1 MSSSR
6 STGFLRG
13 FPLCFE
19 SVRAGS
25 KFVIHLSTF
34 NCRKGDDE
42 LSHSRLTT
50 HDSPLT
56 THHAPIVLAGD
67 VVLARISE
75 LQRTLEQAIR
85 DAEGTEVVVDGSGI
99 EVLDSAGA
107 ALLDSL
113 KEFTQSHA
121 KTLTLVNMPERFREV
136 LSFFGTKSD
145 VSVLEKKRAE
155 IWERTGEWAVRAYQ
169 AIVDVL
175 ALIADVLYWSAMH
188 LFGRSGARKGAF
200 TDQAVLLGS
209 QALPIVGLILFLIGF
224 ITALQSAAQLRQFG
238 ANIYVA
244 DLLAIGIVCELG
256 PLMTA
261 IIVSGRSG
269 SAISAEIA
277 TMMFTEEIDAL
288 KTMGLDPIRFVVV
301 PKFLAMTL
309 CMPLLVVMADV
320 IGIFGGFVVGV
331 TYLNLGAVPFVRE
344 VIEALLL
351 RDLLIGLFKSISFSW
366 VIAITAAYRGLQFT
380 GGADGV
386 GRATTSSVVTS
397 IFLIIVVDLFWS
409 MVFYF
414 GRPVM

>member
-1 MSSSR
+1 
-6 STGFLRG
+6 
-13 FPLCFE
+13 
-19 SVRAGS
+19 
-25 KFVIHLSTF
+25 
-34 NCRKGDDE
+34 
-42 LSHSRLTT
+42 
-50 HDSPLT
+50 
-56 THHAPIVLAGD
+56 VLAGD
-67 VVLARISE
+67 VVLEHISE
-75 LQRTLEQAIR
+75 YQGTLER
-85 DAEGTEVVVDGSGI
+85 SVREAEGTEVVVDGSGI
-99 EVLDSAGA
+99 EALDSAGA
-107 ALLDSL
+107 ALLDAL
-113 KEFTQSHA
+113 KEFAEAQG
-121 KTLTLVNMPERFREV
+121 KRLVLVNAPERFREV

-145 VSVLEKKRAE
+145 VSALEKKRTG
-155 IWERTGEWAVRAYQ
+155 IWERTGDWAYQ
-169 AIVDVL
+169 VYLALVDVFV
-175 ALIADVLYWSAMH
+175 LISDVLYWSAVH
-188 LFGRSGARKGAF
+188 LFRRSGARKGAF
-200 TDQAVLLGS
+200 VDQAVLLGS

-269 SAISAEIA
+269 SAIAAEIA
-277 TMMFTEEIDAL
+277 TMKFTEEIDAL

-301 PKFLAMTL
+301 PKFLALTL

-320 IGIFGGFVVGV
+320 IGIFGGFLVGV

-344 VIEALLL
+344 VMEALLL

-366 VIAITAAYRGLQFT
+366 VIALTAAYRGLQFK

-414 GRPVM
+414 GRSPL

>member
-1 MSSSR
+1 M
-6 STGFLRG
+6 
-13 FPLCFE
+13 
-19 SVRAGS
+19 
-25 KFVIHLSTF
+25 
-34 NCRKGDDE
+34 
-42 LSHSRLTT
+42 
-50 HDSPLT
+50 
-56 THHAPIVLAGD
+56 
-67 VVLARISE
+67 VLARIPE

-85 DAEGTEVVVDGSGI
+85 DAEGTEVVLECSGI
-99 EVLDSAGA
+99 GALDSAGA
-107 ALLDSL
+107 ALLDAL
-113 KEFTQSHA
+113 KEFALVHA
-121 KTLTLVNMPERFREV
+121 KTLTLVNTPEHAGDF
-136 LSFFGTKSD
+136 LSFFGDRSETSK
-145 VSVLEKKRAE
+145 VEKERKG
-155 IWERTGEWAVRAYQ
+155 IWERTGDRAVRAYQ
-169 AIVDVL
+169 AMVDVFV
-175 ALIADVLYWSAMH
+175 LISDVLYGSAVH
-188 LFGRSGARKGAF
+188 LVGRSGARKGAF

-269 SAISAEIA
+269 SAIAAEIA
-277 TMMFTEEIDAL
+277 TMKFTEEIDAL

-331 TYLNLGAVPFVRE
+331 TYLNVGAVPFARE
-344 VIEALLL
+344 VVEALLL

-414 GRPVM
+414 GRSPF

>member
-1 MSSSR
+1 M
-6 STGFLRG
+6 
-13 FPLCFE
+13 
-19 SVRAGS
+19 
-25 KFVIHLSTF
+25 IQLSTF
-34 NCRKGDDE
+34 NCGKGDDE
-42 LSHSRLTT
+42 LSHSSITT
-50 HDSPLT
+50 HQS
-56 THHAPIVLAGD
+56 PIVLAGD
-67 VVLARISE
+67 VVLEHISE
-75 LQRTLEQAIR
+75 IQRTLEQAIR
-85 DAEGTEVVVDGSGI
+85 DAEGTEVALECSGI
-99 EVLDSAGA
+99 DALDSAGA
-107 ALLDSL
+107 ALLDAL
-113 KEFTQSHA
+113 KEFAQAHA
-121 KTLTLVNMPERFREV
+121 KTLTLVDTPERFREV
-136 LSFFGTKSD
+136 LDFFVTKSD
-145 VSVLEKKRAE
+145 VTAQEKKRAG
-155 IWERTGEWAVRAYQ
+155 IWERTGDWAYQ
-169 AIVDVL
+169 VYLAMVDVL
-175 ALIADVLYWSAMH
+175 ALFADVLYGSAVH
-188 LFGRSGARKGAF
+188 LFRRSGARKGAF

-269 SAISAEIA
+269 SAIAAEIA

-309 CMPLLVVMADV
+309 CFPLLVVMADV

-331 TYLNLGAVPFVRE
+331 TYLNVGTVPFARE
-344 VIEALLL
+344 VVEALLL

-366 VIAITAAYRGLQFT
+366 VIAITAAYRGLQFK

-409 MVFYF
+409 MIFYF
-414 GRPVM
+414 GRSPL

>member
-1 MSSSR
+1 MI
-6 STGFLRG
+6 
-13 FPLCFE
+13 
-19 SVRAGS
+19 
-25 KFVIHLSTF
+25 KLSTF

-42 LSHSRLTT
+42 LSHS
-50 HDSPLT
+50 PLT
-56 THHAPIVLAGD
+56 TLQSPIMLAGD
-67 VVLARISE
+67 VVLDRISE
-75 LQRTLEQAIR
+75 LQRILEQAIR
-85 DAEGTEVVVDGSGI
+85 DAKGTELALDGSGI
-99 EVLDSAGA
+99 GAMDSAGA
-107 ALLDSL
+107 ALLDAL
-113 KEFTQSHA
+113 KVFAKSRG
-121 KTLTLVNMPERFREV
+121 KTLTLVNMPERMADF
-136 LSFFGTKSD
+136 LSFFGDRPETSP
-145 VSVLEKKRAE
+145 VEK
-155 IWERTGEWAVRAYQ
+155 ERHGIGEQVGEQAVRAYQ
-169 AIVDVL
+169 ALVDVFV
-175 ALIADVLYWSAMH
+175 LISDVLYWSAVH
-188 LFGRSGARKGAF
+188 LFRRSGARKGAF
-200 TDQAVLLGS
+200 VDQAVLLGS

-269 SAISAEIA
+269 SAIAAEIA
-277 TMMFTEEIDAL
+277 TMKFTEEIDAL

-320 IGIFGGFVVGV
+320 IGIFGGFLVGV

-344 VIEALLL
+344 VMEALLL

-366 VIAITAAYRGLQFT
+366 VIALTAAYRGLQFT

>member
-1 MSSSR
+1 M
-6 STGFLRG
+6 
-13 FPLCFE
+13 
-19 SVRAGS
+19 
-25 KFVIHLSTF
+25 
-34 NCRKGDDE
+34 
-42 LSHSRLTT
+42 SHSPR
-50 HDSPLT
+50 T
-56 THHAPIVLAGD
+56 THHAPIVNRQSSVSLAGD
-67 VVLARISE
+67 VVLARIPE

-85 DAEGTEVVVDGSGI
+85 DAEGAEVVLECSGI
-99 EVLDSAGA
+99 GALDSAGA
-107 ALLDSL
+107 ALLDCL
-113 KEFTQSHA
+113 KEFALVHA
-121 KTLTLVNMPERFREV
+121 KTLTLVNTPEHAGDF
-136 LSFFGTKSD
+136 LSFFGDRSETSK
-145 VSVLEKKRAE
+145 VEKERKG
-155 IWERTGEWAVRAYQ
+155 IWERTGDRAVRAYQ
-169 AIVDVL
+169 AMVDVFV
-175 ALIADVLYWSAMH
+175 LISDVLYGSAVH
-188 LFGRSGARKGAF
+188 LVGRSGARKGAF

-269 SAISAEIA
+269 SAIAAEIA
-277 TMMFTEEIDAL
+277 TMKFTEEIDAL

-331 TYLNLGAVPFVRE
+331 TYLNVGAVPFARE
-344 VIEALLL
+344 VVEALFL

-414 GRPVM
+414 GRSPF

>member
-1 MSSSR
+1 M
-6 STGFLRG
+6 
-13 FPLCFE
+13 
-19 SVRAGS
+19 
-25 KFVIHLSTF
+25 
-34 NCRKGDDE
+34 
-42 LSHSRLTT
+42 SHSP
-50 HDSPLT
+50 HT
-56 THHAPIVLAGD
+56 THHSPLSNHPSPIVLAGD

-85 DAEGTEVVVDGSGI
+85 DAKGTEVALDGSGI
-99 EVLDSAGA
+99 AAMDSAGV
-107 ALLDSL
+107 ALLDAL
-113 KEFTQSHA
+113 KEFSEAQG
-121 KTLTLVNMPERFREV
+121 KRLMLVNAPERFREV

-145 VSVLEKKRAE
+145 VSALEKKRTG
-155 IWERTGEWAVRAYQ
+155 IWERTGDWAVRVYQ
-169 AIVDVL
+169 ALVDVFV
-175 ALIADVLYWSAMH
+175 LISDVLYWSAVH

-200 TDQAVLLGS
+200 VDQAVLLGS

-244 DLLAIGIVCELG
+244 DLLAIGVVCELG

-269 SAISAEIA
+269 SAIAAEIA
-277 TMMFTEEIDAL
+277 TMKFTEELDAL

-320 IGIFGGFVVGV
+320 IGIFGGFLVGV
-331 TYLNLGAVPFVRE
+331 TYLNVGAVPFARE
-344 VIEALLL
+344 VVEALLL

-366 VIAITAAYRGLQFT
+366 VIALTAAYRGLQFK

-414 GRPVM
+414 GRSPL